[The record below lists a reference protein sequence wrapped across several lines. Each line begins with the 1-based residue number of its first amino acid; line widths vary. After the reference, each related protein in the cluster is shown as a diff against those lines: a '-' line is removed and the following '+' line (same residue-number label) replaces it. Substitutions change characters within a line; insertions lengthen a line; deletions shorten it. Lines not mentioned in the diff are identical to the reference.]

1 MGRRL
6 AQGRA
11 MSRALDRLAI
21 RAAKALGL
29 DPCVVVAWVGWAL
42 SWHPE
47 VRAVRREI
55 LRRVVTV
62 TEKAGKREDHVTA

>member
-1 MGRRL
+1 
-6 AQGRA
+6 
-11 MSRALDRLAI
+11 MSRVLDRLAV

-42 SWHPE
+42 SWRPE

-55 LRRVVTV
+55 LYRVVTV
-62 TEKAGKREDHVTA
+62 TEKQADTVTAKTGNRENHVIP